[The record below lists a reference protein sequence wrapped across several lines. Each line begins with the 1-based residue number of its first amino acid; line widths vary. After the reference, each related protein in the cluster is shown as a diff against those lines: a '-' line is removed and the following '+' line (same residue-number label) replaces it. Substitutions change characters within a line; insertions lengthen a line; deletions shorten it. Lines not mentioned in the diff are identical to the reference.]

1 MFLTQENWK
10 KSKSVGAGLDLP
22 PNQPTQSCLPLYICA
37 RLAVKSKM
45 ARIDLIWFFQFP
57 RLKPFILDENYWN
70 LGPCIFVTYFETYR
84 WRDYLFDRLEI
95 AEVNRR
101 IC

>member
-1 MFLTQENWK
+1 MIKIRRFLPKVNVFNPGKLK

-45 ARIDLIWFFQFP
+45 ARIDLI
-57 RLKPFILDENYWN
+57 
-70 LGPCIFVTYFETYR
+70 
-84 WRDYLFDRLEI
+84 
-95 AEVNRR
+95 
-101 IC
+101 